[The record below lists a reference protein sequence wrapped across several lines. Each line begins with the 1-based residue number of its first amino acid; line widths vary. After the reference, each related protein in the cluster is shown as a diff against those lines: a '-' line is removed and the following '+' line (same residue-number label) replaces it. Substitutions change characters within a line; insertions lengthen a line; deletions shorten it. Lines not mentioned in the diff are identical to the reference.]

1 VILILH
7 AAATWFMT
15 GLIWFVQIVH
25 YPLFAT
31 VGRDSFESYEIAHS
45 RLTTYV
51 VAPVMLVELLS
62 GAALLFA
69 GSRVPQWAALTGLV
83 LLGVIWLS
91 TAFVQVPVHSVLAN
105 GFQEEAHRRL
115 VTTNWLRTAA
125 WSLRAALM
133 LWVLAR
139 RSGV

>member
-31 VGRDSFESYEIAHS
+31 VGRDSFASYEIAHS